1 MAKELKAIHSDY
13 NIIIEES
20 GTVNVQLNR
29 KVCSNAVK
37 ALRTIANDV
46 NFPYSDEW
54 NTRHFGKK
62 LVEFLISTKP
72 QSKPNVV
79 QSNRQTPPPIPK
91 ELLTNNT
98 NKDSDVIVLNRMYCG
113 DYLDENLGH
122 EIINMYKS
130 DNGKSY
136 LYLNAHGTFDSK
148 WANRIKTML
157 LVRTIEGRKMLEVI
171 GIALGMEDVYQ
182 QGQSRKE
189 QDQYIIN
196 NNIRYA
202 GKYLHEIFKGNQ
214 QQDIDISFVANK
226 VLLPNK
232 KVFLSFNPDIRDKN
246 DQSSCVCYLVGINQ
260 AKASLKQYIEQ
271 ETAPIAYNK
280 LITLI
285 NQPGLWTTEASMVN
299 EQAADERPTTTYFD
313 ICGISHNELAFSNA
327 IAYFFEKYPH
337 HISGFMRTIGLSFDA
352 FNGIK
357 IYREKRNIDLLLTNG
372 NKSIVIENKITSGIN
387 GIDRHDPSKSQLKKY
402 YDILHNDDLKEKFP
416 NPMFFVLTPNYNDID
431 LSQYAGGEHY
441 TKLLYSQLFDYLK
454 EQPEYKSDILFQ
466 NYVDAMEQHTSFYCN
481 DQYEEMKQRFLT
493 TINN

>member
-1 MAKELKAIHSDY
+1 MAKEKATYQNHTIT
-13 NIIIEES
+13 IES
-20 GTVNVQLNR
+20 NGSI
-29 KVCSNAVK
+29 KVMCNDIVCKNAVGT
-37 ALRTIANDV
+37 LRNIADAVGFQYDDN
-46 NFPYSDEW
+46 W
-54 NTRHFGKK
+54 NTRQFGKK
-62 LVEFLISTKP
+62 MIDFLNKNHISST
-72 QSKPNVV
+72 
-79 QSNRQTPPPIPK
+79 SNCRIGRTTPPPIPEHLRVK
-91 ELLTNNT
+91 QPENIGGG
-98 NKDSDVIVLNRMYCG
+98 VIVLNRMYCG

-157 LVRTIEGRKMLEVI
+157 LVRTIEGRKMLEAT
-171 GIALGMEDVYQ
+171 GIALGIADVYQ

-214 QQDIDISFVANK
+214 QQDINISFVANK

-246 DQSSCVCYLVGINQ
+246 DQTSCVCYLEGINQ

-271 ETAPIAYNK
+271 ATAPIAYNK

-299 EQAADERPTTTYFD
+299 EQAADERPTTYFD

-337 HISGFMRTIGLSFDA
+337 HISGFMSSIGHSFDA
-352 FNGIK
+352 NK
-357 IYREKRNIDLLLTNG
+357 KVTIYREKMNIDILITNG
-372 NKSIVIENKITSGIN
+372 YQSIVIENKITSGIN
-387 GIDRHDPSKSQLKKY
+387 GVDRHDPNKSQLLKY
-402 YDILHNDDLKEKFP
+402 YNILNKELKEQCP
-416 NPMFFVLTPNYNDID
+416 NPSFFVLTPNYNDID
-431 LSQYAGGEHY
+431 LSQYAGGKYY
-441 TKLLYSQLFDYLK
+441 TKLLYRQFYEFLIV
-454 EQPEYKSDILFQ
+454 QPEYNSDILFQ
-466 NYVDAMEQHTSFYCN
+466 NFVNAVERHASYYCN